1 MVKPM
6 LGRLFLVGVVLLKTL
21 SRREPQNALS
31 KKCLDRAPV
40 EKGTWENKVFRD
52 VPCGVEMHLQDS
64 DNFLWRLLLCVK
76 KEAKEG
82 RSVGK
87 NKGIP
92 TQELGLDTDGLLYM
106 KYLRKPLVVSLKNI
120 VIFFRKE
127 EREGEE
133 RKSRKEV
140 RRDRGKEEGSVY

>member
-1 MVKPM
+1 M
-6 LGRLFLVGVVLLKTL
+6 LKTL

-52 VPCGVEMHLQDS
+52 VPFGVEMHLQDS
-64 DNFLWRLLLCVK
+64 DKTFWRLLLCVK

-82 RSVGK
+82 RNVGK

-92 TQELGLDTDGLLYM
+92 THELGLETDGLLYV
-106 KYLRKPLVVSLKNI
+106 KYLRKSLVVSLKKYCY
-120 VIFFRKE
+120 IF
-127 EREGEE
+127 
-133 RKSRKEV
+133 
-140 RRDRGKEEGSVY
+140 